1 MVEFQ
6 GRMAIWDIER
16 FRRLGP
22 CSKTRRL
29 SRNVSDR
36 TWAPG
41 AGAILPAWSGGR
53 LNRLAVEPDCRE
65 NGQDD
70 EGDQRRELGFFK
82 WRLALRWSQ
91 HLQRRHFHKELRNQD
106 KNIEVEGE
114 HGRDRVGAPPRASE
128 VPPIKSVDGDRKHY
142 QRYDADRMGRQ
153 KAVERKQEP
162 SHARRHRAPNKNRSP
177 TGELFRG
184 EQPQEYDQS
193 SQDPDQAQQDVHE
206 RQIRHTK
213 DHDRLRS
220 EQVGSCSPYARY
232 HTLT

>member
-29 SRNVSDR
+29 SRNVSGR

-114 HGRDRVGAPPRASE
+114 HGRDRPLPQCFFPDCATLYESAGVEGAASNQ
-128 VPPIKSVDGDRKHY
+128 I
-142 QRYDADRMGRQ
+142 GRPH
-153 KAVERKQEP
+153 V
-162 SHARRHRAPNKNRSP
+162 
-177 TGELFRG
+177 
-184 EQPQEYDQS
+184 
-193 SQDPDQAQQDVHE
+193 
-206 RQIRHTK
+206 
-213 DHDRLRS
+213 
-220 EQVGSCSPYARY
+220 
-232 HTLT
+232 